1 MSHKSSTHVSV
12 IVWKTEKTLQLK
24 LKQITIHRK
33 IDKIEDCFTH
43 LALNAIG

>member
-1 MSHKSSTHVSV
+1 MSHKSSTHIDV

-33 IDKIEDCFTH
+33 INKIEACFTQ
-43 LALNAIG
+43 LA